1 MDCSRNGETEE
12 LNFPPLSSADT
23 GCDND
28 VPTNTDIT
36 DTGST
41 VQHADQEPST
51 STTISLVCFLANI

>member
-1 MDCSRNGETEE
+1 MDCSGNGETEE
-12 LNFPPLSSADT
+12 LKFPPLSSADT
-23 GCDND
+23 GDND
-28 VPTNTDIT
+28 VPTNTDTT